1 MLFKLN
7 KLEEAIVREWYMSSV
22 DRSAGNVD
30 LYMFHPLWNTDRDP
44 ENYLPARMAGWDSF
58 FDKFNEDVLSR
69 ERLYHLVDLEDK
81 GVYFTDDLQ
90 EACKELNLEAPFI
103 FYDEIP
109 EELKEDVDNL
119 YRLNQGQETFRCP
132 KCGHGTVF
140 DRCSAYYEYYDC
152 IKCNGTVV
160 VN

>member
-7 KLEEAIVREWYMSSV
+7 AVEEDIVRKWYMSSV
-22 DRSAGNVD
+22 DRSAGEVD

-44 ENYLPARMAGWDSF
+44 EKYLPARMDGWESF

-69 ERLYHLVDLEDK
+69 ERLYHLIDLEEK
-81 GVYFTDDLQ
+81 GIYFTDDLQ
-90 EACKELNLEAPFI
+90 EACKELILEAPFV

-109 EELKEDVDNL
+109 EELKGETENL
-119 YRLNQGQETFRCP
+119 YRLNQGQETFRCS

>member
-7 KLEEAIVREWYMSSV
+7 AVEEDIVRKWYMSSV
-22 DRSAGNVD
+22 DRSAGEVD

-44 ENYLPARMAGWDSF
+44 ENYLPARMDGWEAF

-69 ERLYHLVDLEDK
+69 ERLYHLIDLEEK
-81 GVYFTDDLQ
+81 GIYFTDDLQ
-90 EACKELNLEAPFI
+90 EACKELILEDPFV

-109 EELKEDVDNL
+109 EELKGETENL
-119 YRLNQGQETFRCP
+119 YRLNQGQETFRCS

-140 DRCSAYYEYYDC
+140 DRCSVYYEYYDC

-160 VN
+160 VD

>member
-7 KLEEAIVREWYMSSV
+7 ELEEAIVREWYMSSV
-22 DRSAGNVD
+22 DRSAGEVD
-30 LYMFHPLWNTDRDP
+30 LYMFHPLWNTARDP
-44 ENYLPARMAGWDSF
+44 EKYLPARMTGWEAF

-81 GVYFTDDLQ
+81 GIYFTDDLR
-90 EACKELNLEAPFI
+90 EACKELILEDPFV

-109 EELKEDVDNL
+109 EELKGETENL
-119 YRLNQGQETFRCP
+119 YRLNQGQETFRCS

>member
-7 KLEEAIVREWYMSSV
+7 ELEEAIVREWYMQTV
-22 DRSAGNVD
+22 DREAGDVE

-44 ENYLPARMAGWDSF
+44 ENYLPARMAGWEDF

-69 ERLYHLVDLEDK
+69 ERLYHLIDLEEK

>member
-30 LYMFHPLWNTDRDP
+30 LYMFHPLWNTNQDP
-44 ENYLPARMAGWDSF
+44 ANYLPARMDGWKAF
-58 FDKFNEDVLSR
+58 FNKFNDEVLSN
-69 ERLYHLVDLEDK
+69 ERLYHLIDLEEK

-90 EACKELNLEAPFI
+90 EACKELILEDPFV

-109 EELKEDVDNL
+109 EELQGEVENL
-119 YRLNQGQETFRCP
+119 YRLNQGQETFRCS

-140 DRCSAYYEYYDC
+140 DRCSAYYEYYNC
-152 IKCNGTVV
+152 IKCDGTVA